1 MTVTRR
7 STRPSP
13 RPQPREVDPE
23 FTERV
28 ESWLS
33 DAPATEVAPD
43 VAPEVE
49 VEFDEWDDDES
60 TSREE
65 DIPSRVS
72 IGLVGTLAFIFV
84 FGALFGL
91 AAFHSVLV
99 QNQLRIDRLS
109 RDVEREQA
117 RYQDLRI
124 EYGQAAAPF
133 RILAQAGARGMLP
146 SKSKQPLQAVLPEQG
161 DLSAPNAKPFGNVA
175 NFVPPVV
182 SAPPTEATPPQTTA
196 PPATTPVNTAPVNT
210 APVNTAP
217 APSTAPTAS
226 TAPTTTKAVR

>member
-7 STRPSP
+7 SPRPSP

-23 FTERV
+23 FTKLV
-28 ESWLS
+28 ESWLD
-33 DAPATEVAPD
+33 DAPVLDIDADIEAP
-43 VAPEVE
+43 VE
-49 VEFDEWDDDES
+49 VDVDGELDDWDDDES
-60 TSREE
+60 STREE

-72 IGLVGTLAFIFV
+72 VGLVGTLAFIFV

-109 RDVEREQA
+109 RDVQREQA

-133 RILAQAGARGMLP
+133 RILAQAGARGM
-146 SKSKQPLQAVLPEQG
+146 
-161 DLSAPNAKPFGNVA
+161 
-175 NFVPPVV
+175 
-182 SAPPTEATPPQTTA
+182 
-196 PPATTPVNTAPVNT
+196 
-210 APVNTAP
+210 
-217 APSTAPTAS
+217 
-226 TAPTTTKAVR
+226 